1 MDNII
6 LSFSFIV
13 STIVSVLILK
23 NTKSKWKSRLSAF
36 IINTFILAAAT
47 WILYISDE
55 EAIMFGFVHYVLV
68 LSIPIITWINF
79 IILEVIKYRKENA

>member
-1 MDNII
+1 MDFVI

-36 IINTFILAAAT
+36 IINTFILATST
-47 WILYISDE
+47 WLLYITDE
-55 EAIMFGFVHYVLV
+55 EAKMFGYVHVVLV
-68 LSIPIITWINF
+68 VAIPIISWINF
-79 IILEVIKYRKENA
+79 IILEVSKYKKWIA